1 MDFQTKMKL
10 QRWSRKPVVTYALL
24 AVTTIM
30 FIIQSVSGGSTDVFA
45 LVTLGAKVNEFIIAG
60 QWWRLITPIFLHI
73 GIAHFAFNA
82 LILYFLGIQ
91 LEKIFGHLRFFLLY
105 LFSGILGNVFSFAF
119 NTSISAGASTALFGM
134 FVSTIVLSKLFPNR
148 PGIYALS
155 RNFLILIILN
165 VLFGLFSTGVD
176 NAGHLGGLIGGYLLS
191 YAISAPNVIERYNP
205 RNKRILYLGS
215 YIVVLVV
222 VLLWGYN
229 QVFYFN
235 FLNFL

>member
-1 MDFQTKMKL
+1 L
-10 QRWSRKPVVTYALL
+10 VTYALL
-24 AVTTIM
+24 AATSIM
-30 FIIQSVSGGSTDVFA
+30 FIIQSIFGGSTSIFS
-45 LVTLGAKVNEFIIAG
+45 LVTFGAKVNEFIITG

-91 LEKIFGHLRFFLLY
+91 LEKIFGHFRFFLLY
-105 LFSGILGNVFSFAF
+105 LFSGVLGNTFSFAF

-165 VLFGLFSTGVD
+165 IVFGLFSTGVD
-176 NAGHLGGLIGGYLLS
+176 NMGHLGGLIGGYLLS

-205 RNKRILYLGS
+205 KNKRILYLVI
-215 YIVVLVV
+215 YIVVLAVT
-222 VLLWGYN
+222 LLWGYN
-229 QVFYFN
+229 QVFYVN